1 MDTPTDTPTTPPLRL
16 RPAQEAILAYRSG
29 RMAVSAV
36 PGSGKTFTL
45 SLLAAQLI
53 ADGRVDTA
61 NSQQV
66 LVVTFLNASVDTF
79 RARIRRRLLEMGLPD
94 TGFDVRTLHSLA
106 LEIVRVGSDIL
117 SEELTVLD
125 EGQSRQFLDAA
136 VDGWINDNARL
147 WEAFLPDYSGEYSP
161 QMIARWRDIT
171 ATTAAAFIREAK
183 NERHRPEEIFAAIRA
198 GQTASGEAGE
208 QGSRGENAEP
218 PRPSGEGWGEGDSP
232 PRPSGEGWGEGGPP
246 DVARSP
252 LMYMLAG
259 IYSRYQTALAR
270 QGGLDY
276 DDLIWTAADRLEHEP
291 DLAQALRRRWPYVLE
306 DEAQDSVPLQETL
319 LEQLTGPTGNW
330 VRVGDPN
337 QAITSTFTAAHPRF
351 FSRFLD
357 RPDVVART
365 LPNSGRSAP
374 LIIGAANALLN
385 WTIDNHPVTEVR
397 ADAFRRQDI
406 LPAPPGDAQPNPPDS
421 EAAAR
426 IRVYRHREEDELP
439 AVARLAWEYAQ
450 EQPNHTLAIL
460 VPTHAVGFAI
470 ARHLDGLNAD
480 YDNLLRGSGREREV
494 AAALH
499 AVLAVLA
506 NPLDTRA
513 LQSAH
518 SGLSELRETGP
529 LYQVNPDESEET
541 ARFRALLR
549 SVHRPEALLFPRED
563 EEIAAALP
571 TGVANEDD
579 VARLERLADF
589 LRANFDLRTLPID
602 DLALALADTL
612 FIGAREERSS
622 PAPNP
627 SPLAPSAQEPAEL
640 DLAIAY
646 QIAAQLRLWRE
657 AQPEWRLPEL
667 VAQLQA
673 VATGRRTL
681 NIMRGGELGYEPQP
695 GRISLATQHS
705 SKGLEWDAVFL
716 VGIDGMWIP
725 GTLEAPFLGVHD
737 FLGGDPNAEATAQ
750 LRYLMGTQTGA
761 DFDSATSD
769 ATPTSKVGGS
779 AAGRSDFGLYPNR
792 TATESAHIEVICE
805 RLRLLYVGITRARRF
820 LQISR
825 SRATRRP
832 RGDQETEPATVLG
845 VLYRYLQE
853 ERG

>member
-1 MDTPTDTPTTPPLRL
+1 MNTPSTPPIRL

-53 ADGRVDTA
+53 ADGRVDID
-61 NSQQV
+61 NGQQV
-66 LVVTFLNASVDTF
+66 LVVTFLNSSVDTF

-106 LEIVRVGSDIL
+106 LEIVRWGSDML

-125 EGQSRQFLDAA
+125 EGQSRQFLEAA

-147 WEAFLPDYSGEYSP
+147 WEAFLPDYGQDYSP

-183 NERHRPEEIFAAIRA
+183 NERYRPEAIYAAIRA
-198 GQTASGEAGE
+198 HAEA
-208 QGSRGENAEP
+208 ADA
-218 PRPSGEGWGEGDSP
+218 GDDGTP
-232 PRPSGEGWGEGGPP
+232 NP
-246 DVARSP
+246 ARSP
-252 LMYMLAG
+252 LVYMMAG

-276 DDLIWTAADRLEHEP
+276 DDLIWLAADRLEHEP
-291 DLAQALRRRWPYVLE
+291 DLASSLRHRWPTVLE
-306 DEAQDSVPLQETL
+306 DEAQDSVPLQEAL
-319 LEQLTGPTGNW
+319 LEQLTGPMGNW

-337 QAITSTFTAAHPRF
+337 QAVTSTFTAAHPRF
-351 FSRFLD
+351 FSEFID
-357 RPDVVART
+357 RPDVTAQT

-385 WTIDNHPVTEVR
+385 WTLDHHPVPEVR
-397 ADAFRRQDI
+397 ANAFRRQDI
-406 LPAPPGDAQPNPPDS
+406 LPAPPGDTQPNPPDS
-421 EAAAR
+421 EAEAR
-426 IRVYRHREEDELP
+426 IRVYRHREEEELP
-439 AVARLAWEYAQ
+439 TVARLAWEYAQ
-450 EQPNHTLAIL
+450 QHPEHTLAIL
-460 VPTHAVGFAI
+460 VPTHQAGYAV
-470 ARHLDGLNAD
+470 ARHLDALNAD

-518 SGLSELRETGP
+518 SGLSELRESGP
-529 LYQVNPDESEET
+529 IYDPYPDESE
-541 ARFRALLR
+541 AMNRFRALLR
-549 SVHRPEALLFPRED
+549 SVHRPETLLFPRED
-563 EEIAAALP
+563 EDIISALP
-571 TGVANEDD
+571 AGVASEED
-579 VARLERLADF
+579 VAYLEQLAGF
-589 LRANFDLRTLPID
+589 LRANFDLRTLPVD
-602 DLALALADTL
+602 DLALALADAL
-612 FIGAREERSS
+612 FAPPDGEQSASTPSSS
-622 PAPNP
+622 PPEHDR
-627 SPLAPSAQEPAEL
+627 SHEL

-646 QIAAQLRLWRE
+646 QIAAQLRQWRE

-667 VAQLQA
+667 VAQLQM
-673 VATGRRTL
+673 VASGRRSL
-681 NIMRGGELGYEPQP
+681 NIVRAGELGYEPAP

-725 GTLEAPFLGVHD
+725 GSLEAPFLGVHD
-737 FLGGDPNAEATAQ
+737 FLGGDPTAEATAQ
-750 LRYLMGTQTGA
+750 LRYLMGTTDGTGPDQA
-761 DFDSATSD
+761 QDEGPAIRPAGAT
-769 ATPTSKVGGS
+769 GGH
-779 AAGRSDFGLYPNR
+779 RDDIGLYPNR

-825 SRATRRP
+825 SRTTRRQHSE
-832 RGDQETEPATVLG
+832 REAEPATVLG
-845 VLYRYLQE
+845 VLYRYLQD
-853 ERG
+853 RGAA

>member
-1 MDTPTDTPTTPPLRL
+1 MDTPTTPPPLRL
-16 RPAQEAILAYRSG
+16 RPAQEEILAYRAG

-53 ADGRVDTA
+53 ADGRIDPD

-66 LVVTFLNASVDTF
+66 LIVTFLNASVDAF

-106 LEIVRVGSDIL
+106 LEIVRWGSDLL
-117 SEELTVLD
+117 SDDLTVLD
-125 EGQSRQFLDAA
+125 EGQSRQFLEAA

-183 NERHRPEEIFAAIRA
+183 NERYRPEAIFAAIRA
-198 GQTASGEAGE
+198 GQNPLPSPLLEGEG
-208 QGSRGENAEP
+208 AELSP
-218 PRPSGEGWGEGDSP
+218 PVGEGWGEGSAPD
-232 PRPSGEGWGEGGPP
+232 

-291 DLAQALRRRWPYVLE
+291 DLVAALRQRWPYVLE

-319 LEQLTGPTGNW
+319 LEQLTGPSGNW

-351 FSRFLD
+351 FSRFID
-357 RPDVVART
+357 RPDVADRT
-365 LPNSGRSAP
+365 LPNSGRSAR

-385 WTIDNHPVTEVR
+385 WTIDNHPVPEVR
-397 ADAFRRQDI
+397 SDAFRRQDI
-406 LPAPPGDAQPNPPDS
+406 LPAPPGDTQPNPPDS
-421 EAAAR
+421 EAEMR
-426 IRVYRHREEDELP
+426 IRVYRHREEEELP
-439 AVARLAWEYAQ
+439 AVARLAWEYTQ
-450 EQPNHTLAIL
+450 EHPQHTLAVL
-460 VPTHAVGFAI
+460 VPTHQTGFAV

-518 SGLSELRETGP
+518 SGLSELRESGP
-529 LYQVNPDESEET
+529 FYDAQPDETEET
-541 ARFRALLR
+541 GRFRALLR
-549 SVHRPEALLFPRED
+549 SVHRPETLLFPRED

-571 TGVANEDD
+571 VGVATEDD

-589 LRANFDLRTLPID
+589 LRANFDLRTLPVD

-612 FIGAREERSS
+612 FTGSRFQVPGSRAEAS
-622 PAPNP
+622 APGP
-627 SPLAPSAQEPAEL
+627 WPLAPGPSSPQEPAEL

-667 VAQLQA
+667 VAQLQM
-673 VATGRRTL
+673 VASGRRTL

-750 LRYLMGTQTGA
+750 LRYLMRA
-761 DFDSATSD
+761 E
-769 ATPTSKVGGS
+769 
-779 AAGRSDFGLYPNR
+779 AGLHANR

-853 ERG
+853 ERD

>member
-1 MDTPTDTPTTPPLRL
+1 MDTPATPPLRL
-16 RPAQEAILAYRSG
+16 RPAQEAILAYRAG

-53 ADGRVDTA
+53 ADGRIDTD
-61 NSQQV
+61 NNQQV
-66 LVVTFLNASVDTF
+66 LVVTFLNSSVDTF
-79 RARIRRRLLEMGLPD
+79 RARIRRRLLEMELPD

-106 LEIVRVGSDIL
+106 LEIVRWGSDLL
-117 SEELTVLD
+117 SEDLAVLD

-147 WEAFLPDYSGEYSP
+147 WEAFLPDYGQEYSP
-161 QMIARWRDIT
+161 QMVARWRDIT

-183 NERHRPEEIFAAIRA
+183 NERYRPDAIFAAIR
-198 GQTASGEAGE
+198 
-208 QGSRGENAEP
+208 QGIERP
-218 PRPSGEGWGEGDSP
+218 PGEGQSEEREAP
-232 PRPSGEGWGEGGPP
+232 N
-246 DVARSP
+246 VAQSP
-252 LMYMLAG
+252 LMHMLAG

-276 DDLIWTAADRLEHEP
+276 DDLIWLAADRLEHEP
-291 DLAQALRRRWPYVLE
+291 DLAASLRARWPYVLE

-319 LEQLTGPTGNW
+319 LEQLTGPNGNW

-351 FSRFLD
+351 FSRFID
-357 RPDVVART
+357 RPDVTART

-374 LIIGAANALLN
+374 LIIGAANAVLN
-385 WTIDNHPVTEVR
+385 WTMDNHPVPEVR
-397 ADAFRRQDI
+397 VNAFRRQDI
-406 LPAPPGDAQPNPPDS
+406 LPAPPGDTQPNPPDS
-421 EAAAR
+421 EAEAR
-426 IRVYRHREEDELP
+426 IRVYRHREEEELP

-450 EQPNHTLAIL
+450 QHPEHTLAVL
-460 VPTHAVGFAI
+460 VPTHQMGFAV
-470 ARHLDGLNAD
+470 ARHLDALNAD

-518 SGLSELRETGP
+518 SGLSELRESGP
-529 LYQVNPDESEET
+529 LYEPYPDESEELN
-541 ARFRALLR
+541 RFRALLR
-549 SVHRPEALLFPRED
+549 SVHRPETLLFPRED
-563 EEIAAALP
+563 EEVAQALP
-571 TGVANEDD
+571 AGVATEED
-579 VARLERLADF
+579 VARLERLAEF
-589 LRANFDLRTLPID
+589 LRTNFDLRTLPVD
-602 DLALALADTL
+602 DLTLALADAL
-612 FIGAREERSS
+612 FATDGDEGPGAGDQG
-622 PAPNP
+622 PGQTAGT
-627 SPLAPSAQEPAEL
+627 AEL

-646 QIAAQLRLWRE
+646 QIAAQLRQWRE

-667 VAQLQA
+667 VAQLQM

-681 NIMRGGELGYEPQP
+681 SIMRAAEYGYEPKP

-725 GTLEAPFLGVHD
+725 GSLEAPFLGVHD

-750 LRYLMGTQTGA
+750 LRYLMSGTEDERQTTDDEGRTATADGRPPAADGGA
-761 DFDSATSD
+761 EGERNDIGLYPNRTATESAPTA
-769 ATPTSKVGGS
+769 ATGS
-779 AAGRSDFGLYPNR
+779 AESGRNDIGLYPNR

-825 SRATRRP
+825 SRTTRRG
-832 RGDQETEPATVLG
+832 RSEQEAEPATVLG

-853 ERG
+853 RGD